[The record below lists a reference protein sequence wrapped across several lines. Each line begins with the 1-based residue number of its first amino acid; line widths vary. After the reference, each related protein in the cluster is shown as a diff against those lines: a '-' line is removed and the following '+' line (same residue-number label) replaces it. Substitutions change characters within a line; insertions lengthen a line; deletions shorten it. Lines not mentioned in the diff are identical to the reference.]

1 MNEIEKLLRKI
12 SKRDRERLLEI
23 VEKIVKGDKAL
34 RFEKI
39 KNTDFYRIRS
49 GKFRIIFHKEN
60 GRPVIDGIKMK
71 NESTYKNFKIW

>member
-12 SKRDRERLLEI
+12 SSKDRERLLEI
-23 VEKIVKGDKAL
+23 VEKLVKGDKAL
-34 RFEKI
+34 KFEKI

-60 GRPVIDGIKMK
+60 SEFIIDGIKMR
-71 NESTYKNFKIW
+71 NEGTYKNL